1 MKISAF
7 SATIMS
13 IAYGIKITESEDP
26 YIVIAEKAMSSIAE
40 AGIPGTF
47 LVDFFPILKHIP
59 SWFPGAG
66 FKKRAASAKV
76 LILSLA
82 EKPFSYVKDQLVRDC
97 LLEIPQ
103 VCSGNDYSI
112 EIWYGRAIRGSKPR
126 RASS

>member
-1 MKISAF
+1 
-7 SATIMS
+7 
-13 IAYGIKITESEDP
+13 
-26 YIVIAEKAMSSIAE
+26 MSSIAE

-47 LVDFFPILKHIP
+47 LVDFFLILKHIP

-66 FKKRAASAKV
+66 FKKRAASVKV

-82 EKPFSYVKDQLVRDC
+82 EKPFRYVKDQLVRDR

-112 EIWYGRAIRGSKPR
+112 EIWYGRTIRGSKPHR
-126 RASS
+126 VSS